1 MKLLQTS
8 GFPIYKQ
15 IAAQFRD
22 DIMEDRIEEGQ
33 YLPSIRSLANDLKVS
48 VITTMKAYEELEQE
62 GLVTAVQGKGFVVNS
77 RTSEMV
83 MEQYRRD
90 IEDSVTKAVKTAKL
104 AGLSKSE
111 LTDTVDLL
119 WSENE

>member
-8 GFPIYKQ
+8 GVPIYKQ

-90 IEDSVTKAVKTAKL
+90 IEDSVTKAVKTSKL

>member
-8 GFPIYKQ
+8 GVPIYKQ
-15 IAAQFRD
+15 IAAQFRN

-90 IEDSVTKAVKTAKL
+90 IEDSVTKAVKTSKL

>member
-1 MKLLQTS
+1 
-8 GFPIYKQ
+8 
-15 IAAQFRD
+15 
-22 DIMEDRIEEGQ
+22 MEDRIEEGQ

-90 IEDSVTKAVKTAKL
+90 IEDSVTKAVKTSKL

>member
-1 MKLLQTS
+1 
-8 GFPIYKQ
+8 
-15 IAAQFRD
+15 
-22 DIMEDRIEEGQ
+22 
-33 YLPSIRSLANDLKVS
+33 
-48 VITTMKAYEELEQE
+48 
-62 GLVTAVQGKGFVVNS
+62 
-77 RTSEMV
+77 MV

-90 IEDSVTKAVKTAKL
+90 IEDSVTKAVKTSKL

>member
-8 GFPIYKQ
+8 GVPIYKQ

-22 DIMEDRIEEGQ
+22 DIMEERIEEGQ

-90 IEDSVTKAVKTAKL
+90 IEDSVTKAVKTSKL

>member
-8 GFPIYKQ
+8 GVPIYKQ

-33 YLPSIRSLANDLKVS
+33 YLPSIRSLANDLNVS

-90 IEDSVTKAVKTAKL
+90 IEDSVTKAVKTSKL